1 MRLLNT
7 LLLTSISVSGSLIMT
22 FTLKVLQFR
31 EGLAV
36 RQLRNRSPNLSTA
49 LALVFL
55 CLITNAAHST
65 SETTGSPITILV
77 LGDSIS
83 AAYGLEEH
91 DGWVALLGNELEKTH
106 PNTDIVNASISGE
119 TTGGALQRL
128 PVALEKFTP
137 QLMII
142 ELGGNDAL
150 RGQSL
155 KQMRS
160 NLTSMVS
167 LAREHGAES
176 LILGMRIPT
185 NYGAIYTERFFQ
197 SFATVADESG
207 ASLVPFFL
215 EPIATDRAYFQP
227 DGVHP
232 TKDAQPLMLQHVLD
246 PVRTILDS
254 LAERNLRAD

>member
-7 LLLTSISVSGSLIMT
+7 LQLTSISASGSLIVT
-22 FTLKVLQFR
+22 VTRKALIS
-31 EGLAV
+31 
-36 RQLRNRSPNLSTA
+36 RQRPGQSRKLFTA
-49 LALVFL
+49 LALIVL
-55 CLITNAAHST
+55 CLSANAADTTTNTGETSHS
-65 SETTGSPITILV
+65 PATILV

-83 AAYGLEEH
+83 AAYGLEEQ
-91 DGWVALLGNELEKTH
+91 DGWVALLDNELTATH
-106 PNTDIVNASISGE
+106 PDTIIVNASISGE

-128 PVALEKFTP
+128 PVALEKFKP

-160 NLTSMVS
+160 NLTSMVN

-185 NYGAIYTERFFQ
+185 NYGAIYTERFFK
-197 SFATVADESG
+197 SFATVADSAG

-215 EPIATDRAYFQP
+215 EPIATDRTYFQP

-232 TKDAQPLMLQHVLD
+232 TKAAQPLMLRHVLD
-246 PVRTILDS
+246 PVLNILDS
-254 LAERNLRAD
+254 LR